1 MKITPE
7 RIMIACAVLIV
18 LSMIAILL
26 MGHEQSPL
34 VWLCAFASLANI
46 LLVLKRIR
54 KKRNNGRNK

>member
-18 LSMIAILL
+18 LSMIIILL
-26 MGHEQSPL
+26 MGHENS
-34 VWLCAFASLANI
+34 VSYWLCAFASLVNI
-46 LLVLKRIR
+46 MIILRIK